1 MASPLIS
8 SPVLGSLAVTSC
20 KFPTKYWTLRFSW
33 PNVGPHRKISKR
45 NFVLSHFDFYDNPL
59 NSMIEMKMPWWGMAV
74 KGVLGRGKPRQPH
87 GKVGARLALESIS
100 SSPNL
105 QSFDGSQLSSELC
118 KSILVHKL
126 TSIDAPYVTHV
137 LYSCNSCVPVPAHQ
151 YCTCNPSQCP
161 HPPQPWPLIL
171 PPLSLVRPIYHLW
184 YVMIFSLIVKRTMI
198 WSVSILTHSWQHCF
212 QSSENAWK
220 MPG

>member
-1 MASPLIS
+1 MAKCR
-8 SPVLGSLAVTSC
+8 A
-20 KFPTKYWTLRFSW
+20 
-33 PNVGPHRKISKR
+33 HRKISKG
-45 NFVLSHFDFYDNPL
+45 NFFLSHLDFYDNPV

-105 QSFDGSQLSSELC
+105 QSFDGSQLSSEPC
-118 KSILVHKL
+118 KSILVYKL

-151 YCTCNPSQCP
+151 YCNCNPSQCP

>member
-1 MASPLIS
+1 MRHGCQGGVRAGQASATTWEGRRQTCVGINQQL
-8 SPVLGSLAVTSC
+8 
-20 KFPTKYWTLRFSW
+20 TK
-33 PNVGPHRKISKR
+33 
-45 NFVLSHFDFYDNPL
+45 
-59 NSMIEMKMPWWGMAV
+59 
-74 KGVLGRGKPRQPH
+74 
-87 GKVGARLALESIS
+87 
-100 SSPNL
+100 
-105 QSFDGSQLSSELC
+105 SFDGSQLSSEPC

-126 TSIDAPYVTHV
+126 TSVDAPYVTPV

-151 YCTCNPSQCP
+151 YCNCNPSQCP